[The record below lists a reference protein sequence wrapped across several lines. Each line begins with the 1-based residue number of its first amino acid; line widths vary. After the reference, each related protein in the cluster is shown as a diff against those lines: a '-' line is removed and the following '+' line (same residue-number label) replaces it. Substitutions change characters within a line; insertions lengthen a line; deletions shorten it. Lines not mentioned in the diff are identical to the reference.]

1 MRRFLDLVL
10 VTVLLAFASDP
21 AFAAPAPNCP
31 MAHKQMAAD
40 HAKMDCCAPACA
52 AECAIACPVGLV
64 PQLGSA
70 PKQRVHAVA
79 LSNGRVQALLSIDL
93 ADADPPPRTT
103 FS

>member
-1 MRRFLDLVL
+1 MRRMFALVL
-10 VTVLLAFASDP
+10 MAVLLAFPSGP
-21 AFAAPAPNCP
+21 AFAAPAPDCP
-31 MAHKQMAAD
+31 MATEQIAAN
-40 HAKMDCCAPACA
+40 HADKDCCVPACA
-52 AECAIACPVGLV
+52 PECAIACHVGLV

-103 FS
+103 FR